1 MQQSN
6 IEKKKIDTLR
16 IIILV
21 ISLLLAIASIA
32 ILLYFFITKNDPYN
46 RTMSALSSCALFL
59 APFIL
64 ELIFRRKFSNAI
76 LCVYIFHVTISCFV
90 GSLLSVYYTFLVYD
104 KIVHCIFG
112 YVGCIIGLFFV
123 CKLSNVYELKPAFV
137 MLIVFSVSLMFGAV
151 WELFEYISDNL
162 FNQTMQGVP
171 VETINGDYVVSIQD
185 TIMDLFC
192 NFGGAI
198 VFVLHYLLSTLTKK
212 DLLIKS
218 MTNDFSH
225 PFVKLNQPK
234 TYFYIEN
241 KQNQTRLL

>member
-64 ELIFRRKFSNAI
+64 ELIFRKKFSNVI
-76 LCVYIFHVTISCFV
+76 LCIYIFHITISCFI
-90 GSLLSVYYTFLVYD
+90 GSLLSVYYTFLGYD
-104 KIVHCIFG
+104 KIVHTIFG
-112 YVGCIIGLFFV
+112 YIGCIIGLFFV
-123 CKLSNVYELKPAFV
+123 CKMSNAYELKPAFV
-137 MLIVFSVSLMFGAV
+137 MLIIFSVSLMFGAV
-151 WELFEYISDNL
+151 WELFEYILDNF
-162 FNQTMQGVP
+162 FNQTMQGIP
-171 VETINGDYVVSIQD
+171 IETVNGDFVVSIQD
-185 TIMDLFC
+185 TITDLYC
-192 NFGGAI
+192 NLAGALVFI
-198 VFVLHYLLSTLTKK
+198 VHYIISTVTKK

-218 MTNDFSH
+218 MTKDFSRK
-225 PFVKLNQPK
+225 FVKLNQPK
-234 TYFYIEN
+234 TYFYKES
-241 KQNQTRLL
+241 K